1 MNYKKTIYTKF
12 TYKLIAIIAVIAFSF
27 NMMFPQVATA
37 ETRKNIID
45 EETCPVNQETTTSLT
60 EIEDSVDSI
69 TEMKKWVLNKVA
81 EAGLDTKIAETIINC
96 ESRWNPD
103 AMGVNA
109 NKTVDLGLWQIN
121 SIHKDISNA
130 DKLDYKKATE
140 WAINKRMKDGNWN
153 AWYCARRLVY
163 KNY

>member
-1 MNYKKTIYTKF
+1 MNYKKTIYTKM
-12 TYKLIAIIAVIAFSF
+12 TYKLVALTVVIAFSF
-27 NMMFPQVATA
+27 NMLIPQIATA
-37 ETRKNIID
+37 KTEDNIVNQSTCSVNPTTQGTPTQEPID
-45 EETCPVNQETTTSLT
+45 EE
-60 EIEDSVDSI
+60 
-69 TEMKKWVLNKVA
+69 TEMKKWVLARVA
-81 EAGLDTKIAETIINC
+81 EAGLESHIVNIIINC

-103 AMGVNA
+103 AMGVNT
-109 NKTVDLGLWQIN
+109 NKSVDLGLWQIN

-140 WAINKRMKDGNWN
+140 WAIDKRLKDGNWN

>member
-1 MNYKKTIYTKF
+1 MNYKKTIYTKM
-12 TYKLIAIIAVIAFSF
+12 TYKIVALTVAIAFSF
-27 NMMFPQVATA
+27 NMAVPKIVTA
-37 ETRKNIID
+37 ETEANI
-45 EETCPVNQETTTSLT
+45 VNQGTC
-60 EIEDSVDSI
+60 SVNPI
-69 TEMKKWVLNKVA
+69 TQAVDATQEPVDPQAEMKKWVLARVA
-81 EAGLDTKIAETIINC
+81 EAGLDPRTVEIIINC

-103 AMGVNA
+103 AMGVNT
-109 NKTVDLGLWQIN
+109 NKSVDLGLWQIN